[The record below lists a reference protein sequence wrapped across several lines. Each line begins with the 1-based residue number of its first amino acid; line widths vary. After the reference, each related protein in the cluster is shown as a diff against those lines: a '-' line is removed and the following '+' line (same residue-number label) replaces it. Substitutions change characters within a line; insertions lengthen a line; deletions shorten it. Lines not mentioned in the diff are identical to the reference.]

1 MQRKWA
7 CKGISDL
14 LLRLL
19 IKHGPKGLPFAHSG
33 NAHFYIYFIGIN
45 VTLHDMK
52 LQYEHRYIVG
62 WDVLV
67 INGKFIN
74 LMTFI

>member
-1 MQRKWA
+1 MQRRWA
-7 CKGISDL
+7 CTGISDL
-14 LLRLL
+14 LLLLL
-19 IKHGPKGLPFAHSG
+19 IKHGPKGFENAHSG
-33 NAHFYIYFIGIN
+33 NELFYIHFIGIN

-52 LQYEHRYIVG
+52 LQHRYSGG

-67 INGKFIN
+67 IYGKFIN